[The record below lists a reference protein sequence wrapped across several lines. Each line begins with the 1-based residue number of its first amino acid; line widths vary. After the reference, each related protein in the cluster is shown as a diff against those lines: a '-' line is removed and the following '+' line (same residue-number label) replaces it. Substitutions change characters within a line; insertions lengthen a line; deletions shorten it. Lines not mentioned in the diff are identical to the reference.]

1 MKTLNKIIITKMDGR
16 ILTALMDGQRAVQ
29 LNLEEEETSILGN
42 IYIGKACLL
51 KLANINRA
59 ALIG

>member
-29 LNLEEEETSILGN
+29 LNLEEEETSMFG
-42 IYIGKACLL
+42 GPKPGA
-51 KLANINRA
+51 
-59 ALIG
+59 GD

>member
-42 IYIGKACLL
+42 IYIGKV
-51 KLANINRA
+51 KNIIKNINSA
-59 ALIG
+59 FS